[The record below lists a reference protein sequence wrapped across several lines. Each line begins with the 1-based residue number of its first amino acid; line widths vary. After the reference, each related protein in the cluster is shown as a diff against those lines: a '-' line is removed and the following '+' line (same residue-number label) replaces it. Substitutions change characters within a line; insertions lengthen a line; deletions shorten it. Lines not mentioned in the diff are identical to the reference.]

1 VFNTYSVCNRNE
13 SVSLTTTFQYA
24 KELAIAGQAAQEA
37 GAAVMGL
44 FKGKF
49 DVREKGKNNPVT
61 TADLEANRIIRDK
74 VQKSFRDDGW
84 LSEEDQD
91 NSCRLACPRVWV
103 VDPIDGTKEFIE
115 GVPQFAISIA
125 FVVEGRPK
133 IAIVYNPA
141 KDRFY
146 KAAAGQGAYLNDKAI
161 HVSPREDINGA
172 SLLVSRSEPQKKFQV
187 LVERCDIRRVG
198 SIAYRLAK
206 VAGGEGDG
214 TLTFRTIQEWD
225 ICAGVLMVE
234 EAGGIVVDGQGK
246 TMHFNRELPKH
257 RGVVAANARL
267 TSGLQALWAEAM
279 GTSK

>member
-1 VFNTYSVCNRNE
+1 MAIA
-13 SVSLTTTFQYA
+13 FQYSE
-24 KELAIAGQAAQEA
+24 ELATAEQAARDA

-49 DVREKGKNNPVT
+49 DVREKSKNNPVT

-74 VQKSFRDDGW
+74 IFESFPQDGW

-91 NSCRLACPRVWV
+91 NSDRLALSRVWV

-125 FVVEGRPK
+125 LVIDGRPK

-146 KAAAGQGAYLNDKAI
+146 KAAFGQGAFLNDARI
-161 HVSPREDINGA
+161 RVSSRSEINGA

-187 LVERCDIRRVG
+187 FVDHCDIKPVG

-206 VAGGEGDG
+206 VAGGDGDA
-214 TLTFRTIQEWD
+214 TITFRNIHEWD
-225 ICAGVLMVE
+225 ICAGVLMIE
-234 EAGGIVVDGQGK
+234 EAGGKVVDGEGN
-246 TMHFNRELPKH
+246 TMRFNRELPKH
-257 RGVVAANARL
+257 RGVVATNAFL
-267 TSGLQALWAEAM
+267 SEELQILWAEAM
-279 GTSK
+279 VHKKSRSVSND